1 MSESKQF
8 KDLWKKFCKQR
19 HNNFST
25 KTKYICLTKNK
36 NLLPLLTP
44 CFSLPRQFKELVG
57 NVAKHTSEAYLGTSR
72 ANPME
77 SITHLAL

>member
-8 KDLWKKFCKQR
+8 KKLWKNFVNKD
-19 HNNFST
+19 NNFST

-44 CFSLPRQFKELVG
+44 YFPLPRQFKELVG
-57 NVAKHTSEAYLGTSR
+57 NVAKRTSEAYLGTSR

>member
-1 MSESKQF
+1 MKKKIVN
-8 KDLWKKFCKQR
+8 KD
-19 HNNFST
+19 NNFST

-36 NLLPLLTP
+36 NLLPLLTL
-44 CFSLPRQFKELVG
+44 CFPVPRQFKELVG

>member
-8 KDLWKKFCKQR
+8 KKLWKNFVNKD
-19 HNNFST
+19 NNFST

-44 CFSLPRQFKELVG
+44 YFPLPRQFKELVG
-57 NVAKHTSEAYLGTSR
+57 NVAKRTSEAY
-72 ANPME
+72 
-77 SITHLAL
+77 